1 MNDDSLK
8 REIEEALAVEP
19 SPEFSSR
26 VRQRIADQRA
36 KRSARWPW
44 KVWAPALA
52 MAVVAIAVL
61 LYRPAQGPAPVQ
73 PERIAVAAPP
83 EVPVPVPAPAPK
95 PPSPSTLK
103 APSKAPA
110 LKKALLEPEVL
121 IDPRETAAF
130 RSFLN
135 GIQQQ
140 RIDPSILE
148 ALFEAAEKSRSA
160 AIETMPVAGLEPIV
174 IPPVTVPEKE
184 GGSL

>member
-83 EVPVPVPAPAPK
+83 EVPVPAPK
-95 PPSPSTLK
+95 PPSPPTLK